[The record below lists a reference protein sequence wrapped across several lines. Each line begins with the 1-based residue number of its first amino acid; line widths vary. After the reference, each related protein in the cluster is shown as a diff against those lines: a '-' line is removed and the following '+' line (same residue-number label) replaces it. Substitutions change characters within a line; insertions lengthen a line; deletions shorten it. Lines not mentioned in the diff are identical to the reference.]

1 MGGLTH
7 RPEALQRRENKT
19 VRGTGMRTAKM
30 ASAMLGLLAVAGCSS
45 FSERL
50 SNKMDDPMSV
60 PRMLIAGTN
69 VAPGER
75 VAGGAV
81 VARNAAGAVPVEPE
95 DAYCPTVG
103 VSEGGSVIQM
113 SRSQVTLGQLA
124 RECLGQADGSTL
136 VKVGVHGRALL
147 GVGGSAGRFDVP
159 VRVVVRQG
167 DRIIANRVRRTA
179 VQIPPGDTQGSFAI
193 VEDGIVVPASAAQ
206 DFDIEVGLGGG
217 AEGGAR
223 RRRG

>member
-1 MGGLTH
+1 MRVAKVVLT
-7 RPEALQRRENKT
+7 L
-19 VRGTGMRTAKM
+19 
-30 ASAMLGLLAVAGCSS
+30 LGLAGVAGCSS
-45 FSERL
+45 FSDRISE
-50 SNKMDDPMSV
+50 KMDDPMSL

-69 VAPGER
+69 VAPGTR

-81 VARNAAGAVPVEPE
+81 VQPGPTGVVPVAPE
-95 DAYCPTVG
+95 DAYCPRIG
-103 VSEGGSVIQM
+103 VVEGGSALRSGDGSAV
-113 SRSQVTLGQLA
+113 RSQVTLGQLA
-124 RECLGQADGSTL
+124 RECLGQSDGSTL
-136 VKVGVHGRALL
+136 VKVGVQGRALL

-206 DFDIEVGLGGG
+206 DFEIEVGLGG
-217 AEGGAR
+217 ATEAGAR